1 MLGLKEYTDF
11 PESIRPPVEV
21 WINCTGDLCLP
32 YEECRN
38 LLNGLGNY
46 GFNVVFTNGIMRL
59 VG

>member
-38 LLNGLGNY
+38 LLNGLGTTVSTSSLPMELC
-46 GFNVVFTNGIMRL
+46 GL
-59 VG
+59 